1 MSRPID
7 PRDDTLFASPAEQI
21 EALKGAVDRLKAII
35 VPLYRAVEHEAGL
48 QPRLQSN
55 TDWATLAKNM
65 KLALGALKA

>member
-7 PRDDTLFASPAEQI
+7 PRDASLFASPAEQI
-21 EALKGAVDRLKAII
+21 EALKGALDRLQALIA
-35 VPLYRAVEHEAGL
+35 PLYSAVEHEARL